1 MGKERS
7 GEVKSILIF
16 NFIIVRSCTL
26 GIANDKY
33 LVIVYSLLNYMTN
46 IITLLWVFSMSYFEA
61 DIRGSQIYITTL
73 KQPGWLANLH

>member
-46 IITLLWVFSMSYFEA
+46 IITLL
-61 DIRGSQIYITTL
+61 
-73 KQPGWLANLH
+73 